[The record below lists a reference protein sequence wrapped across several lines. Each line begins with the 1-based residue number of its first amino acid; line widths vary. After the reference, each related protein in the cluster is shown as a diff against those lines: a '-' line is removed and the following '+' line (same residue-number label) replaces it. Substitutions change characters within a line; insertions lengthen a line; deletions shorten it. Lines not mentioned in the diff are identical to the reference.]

1 MPIVLN
7 GSGTITGISAGGL
20 PDGCVDTDTLATS
33 AQSPITVVNTWRLTT
48 SDSYMMEGT
57 NAVITANWAED
68 NTTSYGKIGSSLS
81 QSNGVFTFPTTGMY
95 LIIDHFTIEIGSA
108 DDYGANVYM
117 EVTSDGT
124 NYSFANIARTGGH
137 LNGEHSTTSG
147 HSFFDVTNTSTHK
160 IRFQTDS
167 FASNTRLRSYSN
179 AKSCYFT
186 AIRIGDT

>member
-1 MPIVLN
+1 
-7 GSGTITGISAGGL
+7 
-20 PDGCVDTDTLATS
+20 
-33 AQSPITVVNTWRLTT
+33 
-48 SDSYMMEGT
+48 
-57 NAVITANWAED
+57 
-68 NTTSYGKIGSSLS
+68 
-81 QSNGVFTFPTTGMY
+81 
-95 LIIDHFTIEIGSA
+95 
-108 DDYGANVYM
+108 M